1 MLNIEYK
8 NIIIHM
14 RTIQNIRFVQI
25 LDSRGFPTIQCEI
38 NNGLYKA
45 CSPSGASTGSREA
58 IEIRD
63 ENKTFMGKS
72 VLIAFRNQDI
82 INEIFIGKSLEG
94 GLEKFKELDN
104 LILKMDSTPQKSI
117 LGGNLT
123 TALSFCL
130 LKAVSD
136 NNVYQL
142 FNNHNLLPWAW
153 GGKGGT
159 AVQSKNGV
167 FETQGIKN
175 SKSFLAVLP
184 RPLVNIING
193 GKHAGNKLQIQEF
206 MIVPKE
212 YTDVYDMLNNIT
224 TVFHNLKKIIS
235 KKYGSSQTAVG
246 DEGGYAPDIE
256 SPEEALDLLV
266 DAIETSGL
274 KPGEDMFIALDCA
287 ASEYYKDGKYEIFEN
302 KWLSKEETIAYYKAL
317 CEKYPII
324 SIEDPFDENDFESWK
339 IFYQEMNDKI
349 MIVGDDLFTTSPEY
363 CKRNEEEKWA
373 NSLLVKVN
381 QIGTVSE
388 ALDAIACIRKTNG
401 KIILSHRS
409 GETNDDIITD
419 IGYGIGAEFLK
430 IGAPCRGER
439 IAKYNRL
446 IEIYIQRLSIGS

>member
-1 MLNIEYK
+1 
-8 NIIIHM
+8 M
-14 RTIQNIRFVQI
+14 RTIQNICFVQI

-63 ENKTFMGKS
+63 GNNTFMGKS
-72 VLIAFRNQDI
+72 VLSAFKNQDI
-82 INEIFIGKSLEG
+82 VNEIFVGKSLEG

-142 FNNHNLLPWAW
+142 FNNHNIYPW

-159 AVQSKNGV
+159 VV
-167 FETQGIKN
+167 T
-175 SKSFLAVLP
+175 LP

-212 YTDVYDMLNNIT
+212 YTDVYEMLNNIT

-256 SPEEALDLLV
+256 SPEEALELLV
-266 DAIETSGL
+266 DAILISGL
-274 KPGEDMFIALDCA
+274 KPGEDMYIALDCA
-287 ASEYYKDGKYEIFEN
+287 ASEYYKDGKYEILEN
-302 KWLSKEETIAYYKAL
+302 KWFSREETIDYLKKL
-317 CEKYPII
+317 CNRYPII

-339 IFYQEMNDKI
+339 KFYQEMNDKI

-388 ALDAIACIRKTNG
+388 ALDAIGWIRQTKG

-446 IEIYIQRLSIGS
+446 IEIYLSKFKDYQ

>member
-1 MLNIEYK
+1 
-8 NIIIHM
+8 M

-25 LDSRGFPTIQCEI
+25 LDSRGFPTIQCQI
-38 NNGLYKA
+38 NDGAYKA
-45 CSPSGASTGSREA
+45 CAPSGASTGSREA

-63 ENKTFMGKS
+63 RNETFMGKS
-72 VLIAFRNQDI
+72 VLSAFKNQDI
-82 INEIFIGKSLEG
+82 INETFIGKSLEG

-104 LILKMDSTPQKSI
+104 LILKLDNTPQKSI

-130 LKAVSD
+130 LKAVSN

-142 FNNHNLLPWAW
+142 FNNNNLHPWAW

-159 AVQSKNGV
+159 AVP
-167 FETQGIKN
+167 
-175 SKSFLAVLP
+175 P

-287 ASEYYKDGKYEIFEN
+287 ASEYHKDGKYEILEN
-302 KWLSKEETIAYYKAL
+302 KWFSREETIDYLKSL
-317 CEKYPII
+317 CDKYPII

-339 IFYQEMNDKI
+339 RFYQEMNDKI

-388 ALDAIACIRKTNG
+388 ALDAIGWIRKTHG

-446 IEIYIQRLSIGS
+446 IEIQMEKN

>member
-1 MLNIEYK
+1 
-8 NIIIHM
+8 M
-14 RTIQNIRFVQI
+14 RTIQNICFIQI
-25 LDSRGFPTIQCEI
+25 LDSRGFPTIQCQI
-38 NNGLYKA
+38 NDGLFKA

-58 IEIRD
+58 VEIRD
-63 ENKTFMGKS
+63 GNETFMGKS
-72 VLIAFRNQDI
+72 VISAFKSQDL
-82 INEIFIGKSLEG
+82 INETFIGKSLEG
-94 GLEKFKELDN
+94 GLDKFTELDN
-104 LILKMDSTPQKSI
+104 LILKLDNTPQKSI

-130 LKAVSD
+130 LKAVSN
-136 NNVYQL
+136 NNVYKL
-142 FNNHNLLPWAW
+142 FNNH
-153 GGKGGT
+153 
-159 AVQSKNGV
+159 S
-167 FETQGIKN
+167 
-175 SKSFLAVLP
+175 LP

-266 DAIETSGL
+266 DAIQISGL
-274 KPGEDMFIALDCA
+274 RPGEDMFIALDCA
-287 ASEYYKDGKYEIFEN
+287 ASEYYKDGNYEILEN
-302 KWLSKEETIAYYKAL
+302 KWFTREETIDYFKKL
-317 CEKYPII
+317 CNKYPII
-324 SIEDPFDENDFESWK
+324 SIEDPFDENDFEGWK
-339 IFYQEMNDKI
+339 KFYQEMNDKI

-363 CKRNEEEKWA
+363 CKKNQEEKWA

-381 QIGTVSE
+381 QIGTVSQ
-388 ALDAIACIRKTNG
+388 ALDAIGWIRKTNG

-446 IEIYIQRLSIGS
+446 IEIKINEKLEKYKTSIF

>member
-1 MLNIEYK
+1 MRIIE
-8 NIIIHM
+8 
-14 RTIQNIRFVQI
+14 NIRFIQI
-25 LDSRGFPTIQCEI
+25 LDSRGFPTIQCQI
-38 NNGLYKA
+38 NDGLFKA

-63 ENKTFMGKS
+63 GNDTFMGKS
-72 VLIAFRNQDI
+72 VLSAFKNEDL
-82 INEIFIGKSLEG
+82 INKTFKGKSLEG
-94 GLEKFKELDN
+94 GLDRFKELDN
-104 LILKMDSTPQKSI
+104 LILELDNTPQKSI

-130 LKAVSD
+130 LKAVSN
-136 NNVYQL
+136 NNVYKL
-142 FNNHNLLPWAW
+142 FNNH
-153 GGKGGT
+153 G
-159 AVQSKNGV
+159 
-167 FETQGIKN
+167 
-175 SKSFLAVLP
+175 LP

-212 YTDVYDMLNNIT
+212 YTNVYDMLNNIT

-266 DAIETSGL
+266 EAINISGL
-274 KPGEDMFIALDCA
+274 KSGEDMFIALDCA
-287 ASEYYKDGKYEIFEN
+287 SSEYYKEGKYEILEN
-302 KWLSKEETIAYYKAL
+302 KWFTREETISYLKEL
-317 CEKYPII
+317 CNKYPII

-339 IFYQEMNDKI
+339 MFYQEMNDKI

-363 CKRNEEEKWA
+363 CDKNNDEKWA

-381 QIGTVSE
+381 QIGTVSQ
-388 ALDAIACIRKTNG
+388 ALDAIQSIRKMNG
-401 KIILSHRS
+401 KIIVSHRS

-419 IGYGIGAEFLK
+419 IGYGIGAEFIK

-446 IEIYIQRLSIGS
+446 IEIIINEK

>member
-1 MLNIEYK
+1 
-8 NIIIHM
+8 M
-14 RTIQNIRFVQI
+14 RTIQNISFIQI
-25 LDSRGFPTIQCEI
+25 LDSRGFPTIQCQI
-38 NNGLYKA
+38 SDNTTLFKA

-63 ENKTFMGKS
+63 GNDAFMGKS
-72 VLIAFRNQDI
+72 VLSAFDNVPLI
-82 INEIFIGKSLEG
+82 KETFIGKSLEG
-94 GLEKFKELDN
+94 GLETFKHLDN
-104 LILKMDSTPQKSI
+104 LILKLDNTPQKSI

-130 LKAVSD
+130 LKAVA
-136 NNVYQL
+136 NNQVFSL
-142 FNNHNLLPWAW
+142 FENQ
-153 GGKGGT
+153 K
-159 AVQSKNGV
+159 
-167 FETQGIKN
+167 
-175 SKSFLAVLP
+175 LP

-206 MIVPKE
+206 MIVPQE
-212 YTDVYDMLNNIT
+212 YTDVYSMLNQIT
-224 TVFHNLKKIIS
+224 TVFHHLKKLIA

-246 DEGGYAPDIE
+246 DEGGYAPDIS

-266 DAIETSGL
+266 EAMEISGL
-274 KPGEDMFIALDCA
+274 RPGEDMFIALDCA
-287 ASEYYKDGKYEIFEN
+287 ASEYYRDGKYEILEN
-302 KWLSKEETIAYYKAL
+302 SWFTPEETINYLKEL

-339 IFYQEMNDKI
+339 KFYLEMNDKI

-363 CKRNEEEKWA
+363 CQRNAEEKWA

-381 QIGTVSE
+381 QIGTVSQALE
-388 ALDAIACIRKTNG
+388 AIEWIRKTDG

-446 IEIYIQRLSIGS
+446 IEINLKNI

>member
-1 MLNIEYK
+1 
-8 NIIIHM
+8 M
-14 RTIQNIRFVQI
+14 RTIQNIRFIQI
-25 LDSRGFPTIQCEI
+25 LDSRGFPTIQCQI
-38 NNGLYKA
+38 NDGTYKA

-63 ENKTFMGKS
+63 GNKTFMGKS
-72 VLIAFRNQDI
+72 ILSAFKNQDI
-82 INEIFIGKSLEG
+82 INETFIGKSLDG
-94 GLEKFKELDN
+94 GLQRFKELDN
-104 LILKMDSTPQKSI
+104 LILKLDSTPQKSI

-142 FNNHNLLPWAW
+142 FNTP
-153 GGKGGT
+153 
-159 AVQSKNGV
+159 SP
-167 FETQGIKN
+167 
-175 SKSFLAVLP
+175 P

-212 YTDVYDMLNNIT
+212 YTDVYEMLNNIT
-224 TVFHNLKKIIS
+224 TVFHNLKKLIS

-256 SPEEALDLLV
+256 SPEEALDLLIA
-266 DAIETSGL
+266 AIQTSDL

-287 ASEYYKDGKYEIFEN
+287 ASEYYKDGKYEILEN
-302 KWLSKEETIAYYKAL
+302 KWFSKEETIAYYKAL

-388 ALDAIACIRKTNG
+388 ALKAIEWIRKTNG

-446 IEIYIQRLSIGS
+446 IEIYFFQRLSIGS

>member
-1 MLNIEYK
+1 
-8 NIIIHM
+8 M
-14 RTIQNIRFVQI
+14 RTIENISFIQI
-25 LDSRGFPTIQCEI
+25 LDSRGFPTIQCQIKDSE
-38 NNGLYKA
+38 NNLFKA

-63 ENKTFMGKS
+63 GNKTFMGKS
-72 VLIAFRNQDI
+72 VLGAFKNKDL
-82 INEIFIGKSLEG
+82 INETFLGKSL
-94 GLEKFKELDN
+94 LRSLDTFLELDN
-104 LILKMDSTPQKSI
+104 LILKLDDTPQKSI

-130 LKAVSD
+130 LKAVS
-136 NNVYQL
+136 NNEVYKL
-142 FNNHNLLPWAW
+142 FNNH
-153 GGKGGT
+153 
-159 AVQSKNGV
+159 S
-167 FETQGIKN
+167 
-175 SKSFLAVLP
+175 LP

-212 YTDVYDMLNNIT
+212 YTDVYEMLNNIT
-224 TVFHNLKKIIS
+224 TVFHNLKKLIS

-287 ASEYYKDGKYEIFEN
+287 ASEYYKDGKYEILEN
-302 KWLSKEETIAYYKAL
+302 QWFTREETINYLKEL
-317 CEKYPII
+317 CNKYPII
-324 SIEDPFDENDFESWK
+324 SIEDPFDENDFDAWK
-339 IFYQEMNDKI
+339 RFYQEMNDKI

-363 CKRNEEEKWA
+363 CQRNKDEKWA

-388 ALDAIACIRKTNG
+388 ALKAIKWMKKTRG

-446 IEIYIQRLSIGS
+446 IEIISQ

>member
-1 MLNIEYK
+1 
-8 NIIIHM
+8 M
-14 RTIQNIRFVQI
+14 RTIQNISFLQI
-25 LDSRGFPTIQCEI
+25 LDSRGFPTIQCQI
-38 NNGLYKA
+38 SDNTSLFKA

-63 ENKTFMGKS
+63 GNDAFMGKS
-72 VLIAFRNQDI
+72 VLSAFDNVPLI
-82 INEIFIGKSLEG
+82 KETFIGKSLEG
-94 GLEKFKELDN
+94 GLETFKHLDN
-104 LILKMDSTPQKSI
+104 LILKLDNTPQKSI

-130 LKAVSD
+130 LKAVA
-136 NNVYQL
+136 NNQVFSL
-142 FNNHNLLPWAW
+142 FENQ
-153 GGKGGT
+153 K
-159 AVQSKNGV
+159 
-167 FETQGIKN
+167 
-175 SKSFLAVLP
+175 LP

-206 MIVPKE
+206 MIVPQE
-212 YTDVYDMLNNIT
+212 YTDVYSMLNQIT
-224 TVFHNLKKIIS
+224 TVFHHLKKLIA

-246 DEGGYAPDIE
+246 DEGGYAPDIS

-266 DAIETSGL
+266 EAIEIAGL
-274 KPGEDMFIALDCA
+274 RPGEDMFIALDCA
-287 ASEYYKDGKYEIFEN
+287 ASEYYRDGKYEILEN
-302 KWLSKEETIAYYKAL
+302 SWFTPEETINYLKEL

-339 IFYQEMNDKI
+339 KFYLEMNDKI

-363 CKRNEEEKWA
+363 CLRNAEEKWA

-381 QIGTVSE
+381 QIGTVSQALE
-388 ALDAIACIRKTNG
+388 AIKWIRKTNG

-446 IEIYIQRLSIGS
+446 IEINLKNI

>member
-1 MLNIEYK
+1 
-8 NIIIHM
+8 M

-38 NNGLYKA
+38 NDGLYKA

-63 ENKTFMGKS
+63 GNNTFMGKS
-72 VLIAFRNQDI
+72 VLSAFKNQDI
-82 INEIFIGKSLEG
+82 INEVFIGKSLEG

-104 LILKMDSTPQKSI
+104 LILKLDNTSQKSI

-136 NNVYQL
+136 NNVYKL
-142 FNNHNLLPWAW
+142 FNNY
-153 GGKGGT
+153 
-159 AVQSKNGV
+159 
-167 FETQGIKN
+167 
-175 SKSFLAVLP
+175 SFP

-266 DAIETSGL
+266 DAILISGL

-287 ASEYYKDGKYEIFEN
+287 ASEYHKDGKYEILEN
-302 KWLSKEETIAYYKAL
+302 KWFTRAETIDYLKAL

-339 IFYQEMNDKI
+339 RFYEEMNDKI

-388 ALDAIACIRKTNG
+388 ALDAIGWIRKTNG
-401 KIILSHRS
+401 RIILSHRS

-446 IEIYIQRLSIGS
+446 IEIYLSKFKDYQ

>member
-1 MLNIEYK
+1 
-8 NIIIHM
+8 M
-14 RTIQNIRFVQI
+14 RTIQNICFIQI
-25 LDSRGFPTIQCEI
+25 LDSRGFPTIQCQI
-38 NNGLYKA
+38 NDGLFKA

-58 IEIRD
+58 VEIRD
-63 ENKTFMGKS
+63 GNETFMGKS
-72 VLIAFRNQDI
+72 VLSAFKNQDL
-82 INEIFIGKSLEG
+82 INETFIGKSLDG
-94 GLEKFKELDN
+94 GLDRFKELDN
-104 LILKMDSTPQKSI
+104 LILKLDNTPQKSI

-130 LKAVSD
+130 LKAVSN
-136 NNVYQL
+136 NNVYKL
-142 FNNHNLLPWAW
+142 FNNH
-153 GGKGGT
+153 
-159 AVQSKNGV
+159 S
-167 FETQGIKN
+167 
-175 SKSFLAVLP
+175 LP

-266 DAIETSGL
+266 DAIKISGL
-274 KPGEDMFIALDCA
+274 RPGEDMFIALDCA
-287 ASEYYKDGKYEIFEN
+287 ASEYYKDGNYEILKNQWFTR
-302 KWLSKEETIAYYKAL
+302 EETIDYFKKLYY
-317 CEKYPII
+317 KYPII
-324 SIEDPFDENDFESWK
+324 SIEDPFDENDFEGWK
-339 IFYQEMNDKI
+339 KFYQEMNDKI

-363 CKRNEEEKWA
+363 CEKNQEEKWA

-381 QIGTVSE
+381 QIGTVSQ
-388 ALDAIACIRKTNG
+388 ALDAIGWIRKTNG

-446 IEIYIQRLSIGS
+446 IEIKINEKLEKYKTSIC

>member
-1 MLNIEYK
+1 
-8 NIIIHM
+8 M
-14 RTIQNIRFVQI
+14 RTIQNIRFIQI
-25 LDSRGFPTIQCEI
+25 LDSRGFPTIQCQI
-38 NNGLYKA
+38 NDGSYKA

-63 ENKTFMGKS
+63 GNKTFMGKS
-72 VLIAFRNQDI
+72 VLSAFKNQDI
-82 INEIFIGKSLEG
+82 INETFIGKSLDG
-94 GLEKFKELDN
+94 GLERFKELDN
-104 LILKMDSTPQKSI
+104 LILKLDSTPQKSI

-142 FNNHNLLPWAW
+142 FNTP
-153 GGKGGT
+153 
-159 AVQSKNGV
+159 S
-167 FETQGIKN
+167 
-175 SKSFLAVLP
+175 LP

-212 YTDVYDMLNNIT
+212 YTDVYEMLNNIT
-224 TVFHNLKKIIS
+224 TVFHNLKKLIS

-266 DAIETSGL
+266 AAIQTSDL

-287 ASEYYKDGKYEIFEN
+287 ASEYYKDGKYEILEN
-302 KWLSKEETIAYYKAL
+302 KWLSKEETISYYKEL
-317 CEKYPII
+317 CAKYPII

-339 IFYQEMNDKI
+339 RFYQEMNDKI
-349 MIVGDDLFTTSPEY
+349 IIVGDDLFTTSPEY

-388 ALDAIACIRKTNG
+388 ALEAIAWIRKTNG

-446 IEIYIQRLSIGS
+446 IEIYFFQRLSIGS